1 LFKKNTCY
9 HLCTPVRKT
18 GCIMGT
24 PRLGRRPQGFRYLS
38 QRPRPSS
45 ITSQIPAGT
54 PELWPFNC
62 TKIWFALSKSKS
74 FCLVFIK
81 LGEYVG
87 GHNIS
92 TKFYNQPHPPCTSE
106 LWPFNCPNLGF
117 LLSKSKSFR
126 QVFIKLG
133 EYVVRHNIS
142 TKVYNLPNSPRHS
155 WIMTLE
161 LSKKWIS
168 GTCSPSRISC
178 FQKCCHYHWI
188 NHKYDGRILCQFDTL
203 VYYYVNYAL

>member
-1 LFKKNTCY
+1 
-9 HLCTPVRKT
+9 
-18 GCIMGT
+18 MGT

-62 TKIWFALSKSKS
+62 TKLWFPLSKSKS

-81 LGEYVG
+81 FGEYVG
-87 GHNIS
+87 GHTIS
-92 TKFYNQPHPPCTSE
+92 TKFYNQPHPPCTPE

-126 QVFIKLG
+126 PVFIKLG
-133 EYVVRHNIS
+133 EYVVGHNIS
-142 TKVYNLPNSPRHS
+142 MKFYNLPNSPRHS
-155 WIMTLE
+155 
-161 LSKKWIS
+161 
-168 GTCSPSRISC
+168 
-178 FQKCCHYHWI
+178 
-188 NHKYDGRILCQFDTL
+188 
-203 VYYYVNYAL
+203 